1 MSSSQRNDFVLTD
14 YARKLIRFK
23 ARQLC
28 RLHSFCK
35 SDEEDLQQELW
46 LAVVNQ
52 AGKFDPARASLDT
65 FIDRVVNTAVAMIL
79 RDRQRQKRSNGF
91 QTVSLDVAP
100 ADGHGSEP
108 LAAKVSQD
116 DLARRIGTEPADEAE
131 RRETAEA
138 VASALDKLPDEL
150 RDVCRRVMS
159 GSISAA
165 AEDLETSRR
174 QIRNALAS
182 ARPYFEQAGVDK
194 G

>member
-1 MSSSQRNDFVLTD
+1 MPSSQGDDFVLTD

-28 RLHSFCK
+28 RLHSFSK

-52 AGKFDPARASLDT
+52 AGNFDPARASLNT

-91 QTVSLDVAP
+91 QAMSLDRTP
-100 ADGHGSEP
+100 ADGHGNEP
-108 LAAKVSQD
+108 LSAKVSKD
-116 DLARRIGTEPADEAE
+116 DLARRVGVEPTDETD

-138 VASALDKLPDEL
+138 VASALAVGSGASSLNSS
-150 RDVCRRVMS
+150 RVAATSAPRSHNRTS
-159 GSISAA
+159 GW
-165 AEDLETSRR
+165 
-174 QIRNALAS
+174 
-182 ARPYFEQAGVDK
+182 
-194 G
+194 